1 MSFNLPVAGAQ
12 PTEHRPLQRYPRA
25 LFSVPLTMRN
35 LMTGGMRVSRGISLD
50 ISEGGLAAI
59 VPVMLRLGE
68 MVEIEAHITE
78 RTLHVVAIVRHTS
91 SLRSG
96 FEFVGLT
103 SDERQQIVDAIGHAR
118 WTGWQS

>member
-1 MSFNLPVAGAQ
+1 MSFNLRVAGAQ
-12 PTEHRPLQRYPRA
+12 PAEHRPLQRYPRA
-25 LFSVPLTMRN
+25 LFSVPVTMRN
-35 LMTGGMRVSRGISLD
+35 LMSGGMRVSRGISLD

-68 MVEIEAHITE
+68 MVEIEVHITE

-91 SLRSG
+91 SVRSG
-96 FEFVGLT
+96 FEFVGAT
-103 SDERQQIVDAIGHAR
+103 PDERQQIVDAIGHAR

>member
-1 MSFNLPVAGAQ
+1 
-12 PTEHRPLQRYPRA
+12 
-25 LFSVPLTMRN
+25 
-35 LMTGGMRVSRGISLD
+35 
-50 ISEGGLAAI
+50 
-59 VPVMLRLGE
+59 
-68 MVEIEAHITE
+68 
-78 RTLHVVAIVRHTS
+78 VRHTS